1 MVCAID
7 PHHPMQSESPSPSPS
22 AVRRARAVKKI
33 TSAWSAIKKFSP
45 VRKIKSSQ
53 WTIRTRKRLAD
64 DDGRLTMSQPDIS
77 CTNIAGLAYSHKRSR
92 DDMDLI
98 LKNTNQKRPLA
109 YDSLDDEQP
118 SCSYQKST
126 LRSVSVDNDV
136 DIHSDALTVSLQYF
150 SMLSYFCEHSIECI
164 KEKI

>member
-1 MVCAID
+1 MVCAIE
-7 PHHPMQSESPSPSPS
+7 PHRHSMQSDSPSPSPS

-64 DDGRLTMSQPDIS
+64 DGRLSMSQPDIS
-77 CTNIAGLAYSHKRSR
+77 CSDIAGLAYKHKRSR

-98 LKNTNQKRPLA
+98 LKNNNTNPKRPLA
-109 YDSLDDEQP
+109 YDSLDDELRP
-118 SCSYQKST
+118 SCSYKNKST
-126 LRSVSVDNDV
+126 LRSVSVDIDV
-136 DIHSDALTVSLQYF
+136 DTHSDAQTVSLCFLHFQIF
-150 SMLSYFCEHSIECI
+150 DQI
-164 KEKI
+164 